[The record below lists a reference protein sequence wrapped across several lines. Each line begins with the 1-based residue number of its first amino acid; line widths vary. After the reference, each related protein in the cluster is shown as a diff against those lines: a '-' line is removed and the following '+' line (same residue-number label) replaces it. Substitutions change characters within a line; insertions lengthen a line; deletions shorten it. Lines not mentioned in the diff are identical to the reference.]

1 MTNPKIY
8 EDVEQWESRQL
19 GADEAYVK
27 KSATTSEEL
36 DATLGLKPI
45 SIRLQQGMIDDL
57 KAIAALHGI
66 GYQPMIKQILA
77 RFIESEQK
85 MLANELSTRN
95 PERAGKTAESQ
106 NTGRLITKQEAMT
119 NKDIEAAKSNETLT
133 EIQP

>member
-27 KSATTSEEL
+27 KSATTGEEL

-85 MLANELSTRN
+85 MLANELIR
-95 PERAGKTAESQ
+95 
-106 NTGRLITKQEAMT
+106 
-119 NKDIEAAKSNETLT
+119 ETLKEREKQQKAKT
-133 EIQP
+133 QAA

>member
-27 KSATTSEEL
+27 KSATTGEEI
-36 DATLGLKPI
+36 DAALGLKPI

-85 MLANELSTRN
+85 MLANELIR
-95 PERAGKTAESQ
+95 
-106 NTGRLITKQEAMT
+106 
-119 NKDIEAAKSNETLT
+119 ETLK
-133 EIQP
+133 ERENSRKPKHRPLNHKARGNDE